1 MKKMIS
7 LCLAIL
13 MLAAAGSALA
23 AEAPRKIGILQLVD
37 HPALNAAQDGF
48 VKALGDKGYVDGES
62 ITITY
67 QNGQGD
73 TNNLATIADKFVGDE
88 MDLVL
93 AIATPS
99 AQAMAGKTTDI
110 PIIATAVTDFE
121 VAGLVESNANPGTNV
136 SGTSDMN
143 PIAEQIDLLLKF
155 VPEVKTVAF
164 LYNSSED
171 NSVLQVEV
179 AKAALDAKGIGY
191 IEQTVT
197 NSNEVQQA
205 VLAVASDCDAVYLP
219 TDNVFASAMPVVQA
233 VAVEA
238 KLPVICGEENMVLG
252 GGLATLGINYFNLG
266 YQAGEMA
273 ARVLEGA
280 DISQMPVETSNQF
293 SYVVN
298 GEVAEAIGI
307 EVPEDLKQYV
317 VYPGQQ

>member
-13 MLAAAGSALA
+13 MLATAGAALA
-23 AEAPRKIGILQLVD
+23 EGPRKIGILQLVD
-37 HPALNAAQDGF
+37 HPALNAAQNGF
-48 VKALGDKGYVDGES
+48 VKALHDKGYVDGQS
-62 ITITY
+62 IAITY

-73 TNNLATIADKFVGDE
+73 TNNLATIADKFVGDD

-99 AQAMAGKTTDI
+99 AQAMAGKTADI

-121 VAGLVESNANPGTNV
+121 VAGLVHSNAKPGTNV

-143 PIAEQIDLLLKF
+143 PITEQIDLMLRF

-171 NSVLQVEV
+171 NSVLQVNV

-205 VLAVASDCDAVYLP
+205 VLAVASECDAIYLP
-219 TDNVFASAMPVVQA
+219 TDNVFASAMPVVHA
-233 VAVEA
+233 VSVDA

-252 GGLATLGINYFNLG
+252 GALATLGINYESLG

-273 ARVLEGA
+273 ARVLDGA

-293 SYVVN
+293 SYAVN

-307 EVPEDLKQYV
+307 EVPEDLRQYV
-317 VYPGQQ
+317 VYPGRQ

>member
-1 MKKMIS
+1 
-7 LCLAIL
+7 
-13 MLAAAGSALA
+13 G
-23 AEAPRKIGILQLVD
+23 Q
-37 HPALNAAQDGF
+37 
-48 VKALGDKGYVDGES
+48 S
-62 ITITY
+62 IAITY

-73 TNNLATIADKFVGDE
+73 TNNLATIADKFVGDD

-99 AQAMAGKTTDI
+99 AQAMAGKTADI

-121 VAGLVESNANPGTNV
+121 VAGLVHSNAKPGTNV

-143 PIAEQIDLLLKF
+143 PITEQIDLMLRF

-171 NSVLQVEV
+171 NSVLQVNV

-205 VLAVASDCDAVYLP
+205 VLAVASECDAIYLP
-219 TDNVFASAMPVVQA
+219 TDNVFASAMPVVHA
-233 VAVEA
+233 VSVDA

-252 GGLATLGINYFNLG
+252 GALATLGINYESLG

-273 ARVLEGA
+273 ARVLDGA

-293 SYVVN
+293 SYAVN

-307 EVPEDLKQYV
+307 EVPEDLRQYV
-317 VYPGQQ
+317 VYPGRQ